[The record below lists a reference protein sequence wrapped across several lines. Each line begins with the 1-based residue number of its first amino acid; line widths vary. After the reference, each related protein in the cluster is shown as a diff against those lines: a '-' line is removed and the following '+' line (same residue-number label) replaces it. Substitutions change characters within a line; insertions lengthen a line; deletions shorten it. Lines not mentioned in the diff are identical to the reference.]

1 MLGIT
6 YVYIDAV
13 FCFYGYFFK
22 IHPYCLDGCL
32 SMIVWTHAVFGVLY
46 TRVLYFLYLHLLSA
60 TEHVSLEKRTRNTF
74 IIIIIIIILLFL
86 TFSSGRASLHD
97 NRLRPGL
104 IALLYSLQHIDNSML
119 YAATLNG
126 NRQTLESL
134 FKQMGFFSFQGDHAK
149 LISFGG
155 E

>member
-1 MLGIT
+1 MGLLMCTLMRHFAFMGT
-6 YVYIDAV
+6 
-13 FCFYGYFFK
+13 FFK
-22 IHPYCLDGCL
+22 IHLYCLDGCL

-46 TRVLYFLYLHLLSA
+46 TRVLYFLYFRLFTA
-60 TEHVSLEKRTRNTF
+60 TEHVSHGKRTRNTL
-74 IIIIIIIILLFL
+74 IIIIVILLLFL
-86 TFSSGRASLHD
+86 TFSRGRASLHD

-104 IALLYSLQHIDNSML
+104 ITLLYSLQHIDNNMH

-134 FKQMGFFSFQGDHAK
+134 FKQMEFFSFQGDHAK
-149 LISFGG
+149 LISFVA